1 MKNEENYHTFGTVLK
16 SKRKIVERGKID
28 TSNTNT
34 YTFLA
39 WYILLCMGPNL
50 PVREM
55 VYRSQTNIVNRYRST
70 TSDNI
75 YSDKAL
81 HA

>member
-34 YTFLA
+34 YTVLA
-39 WYILLCMGPNL
+39 WYILL
-50 PVREM
+50 V
-55 VYRSQTNIVNRYRST
+55 
-70 TSDNI
+70 
-75 YSDKAL
+75 
-81 HA
+81 

>member
-39 WYILLCMGPNL
+39 WYILL
-50 PVREM
+50 VWD
-55 VYRSQTNIVNRYRST
+55 QTSPFVKWYIEAKKTIANIYRST
-70 TSDNI
+70 TYDNI